1 MITIDE
7 YTKEQILDF
16 TWVNPNT
23 DYILTDYYWQK
34 FRKSVNPEFTTK
46 KGSRKRY
53 YSESVYTKF
62 CLWLVDL
69 DISRAKNTRRKIL
82 QEIKEKLNE
91 QMEEMYSSEHLE
103 IIKDYL
109 KDRPNENIVD
119 SYYKPIKELWA
130 SAKELEEVQKQRE
143 EIQKQREEVQRMDY
157 LREHLEEELK
167 KVDIRVQTGELSVEE
182 GKQLRRSLT
191 LQSYV
196 RIPETEQKLL
206 DDVKLKLKE
215 RNDQI
220 REKEIKVEIERKMA
234 IEYKSGRM
242 TRPTLYVK
250 VDLNNFWSQ
259 MFRWKIG
266 WTTDLERREENSVT
280 DNPDL
285 KLWLTLEFETME
297 EAVNEEH
304 KLHEY
309 YFGLERRI
317 DQQRPKKYAN
327 TNCKEFF
334 YLTKTMLEDLKN
346 KYNWK
351 EYLTIK
357 EIYDT
362 RRK

>member
-1 MITIDE
+1 MTTIDE

-16 TWVNPNT
+16 TWINT

-34 FRKSVNPEFTTK
+34 FRKSANPDFITK

-53 YSESVYTKF
+53 YSERVYTQF
-62 CLWLVDL
+62 CLWLIDL
-69 DISRAKNTRRKIL
+69 DISRARSQRRL
-82 QEIKEKLNE
+82 MMSDIKEKLNE
-91 QMEEMYSSEHLE
+91 QLEELQNVVGAKEMIHTICTDPEAAEERLIQVEKYINLVTGGGIEKQRQEAEKQRMERLRNNL
-103 IIKDYL
+103 D
-109 KDRPNENIVD
+109 NEFRKLD
-119 SYYKPIKELWA
+119 SYAKQGIISKEEANQFKKNLA
-130 SAKELEEVQKQRE
+130 LEAQVGITKAQQ
-143 EIQKQREEVQRMDY
+143 IM
-157 LREHLEEELK
+157 
-167 KVDIRVQTGELSVEE
+167 
-182 GKQLRRSLT
+182 
-191 LQSYV
+191 
-196 RIPETEQKLL
+196 L
-206 DDVKLKLKE
+206 DDVKSKLK
-215 RNDQI
+215 DKAVQ
-220 REKEIKVEIERKMA
+220 VEIEKKLA

-250 VDLNNFWSQ
+250 VDMNNFWSQ

-309 YFGLERRI
+309 FFGLKRRI

-346 KYNWK
+346 EYSWK
-351 EYLTIK
+351 EYLTIE

>member
-1 MITIDE
+1 MTVIEE
-7 YTKEQILDF
+7 YTKELILDF
-16 TWVNPNT
+16 TWINQSQ

-34 FRKSVNPEFTTK
+34 FRKSANPEFTTK

-53 YSESVYTKF
+53 YSDRVYTQF
-62 CLWLVDL
+62 CLWLIDL
-69 DISRAKNTRRKIL
+69 DISRTRSPRRKIL
-82 QEIKEKLNE
+82 EEIKEKLNE
-91 QMEEMYSSEHLE
+91 QMEELGSKEKLE
-103 IIKDYL
+103 VIKDYL
-109 KDRPNENIVD
+109 KDRPNENIYD
-119 SYYKPIKELWA
+119 SFWKPIRELREVVKETCII
-130 SAKELEEVQKQRE
+130 QQQRE
-143 EIQKQREEVQRMDY
+143 AIQQQREEVRRMDY

-215 RNDQI
+215 RNDQLK
-220 REKEIKVEIERKMA
+220 EKEIKVEIERKMA

-297 EAVNEEH
+297 ETVEEEH

-309 YFGLERRI
+309 FLGLKRRI